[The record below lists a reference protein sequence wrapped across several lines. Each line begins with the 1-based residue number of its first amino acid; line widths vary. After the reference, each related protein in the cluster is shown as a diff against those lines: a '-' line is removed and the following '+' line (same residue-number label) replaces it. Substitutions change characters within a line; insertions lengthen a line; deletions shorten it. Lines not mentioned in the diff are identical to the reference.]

1 MAHIVKPRV
10 AETSTSTGTGA
21 VTLAGAI
28 TGHRAFSAVC
38 SIGDTVQYE
47 IVAVD
52 TSGNPTGD
60 WEEGLGT
67 YSGASTLTRTTVTNS
82 SNAGAAVDFAAG
94 AKVVLLTPI
103 ARRLGLSLSDSTVQD
118 KGSVSG
124 AVTVDLSMGRVVTAT
139 IAGATT
145 FAFTGLVAGEANSVA
160 LVLTNP
166 GVGALTFPTGTV
178 FDRNAAPTL
187 PASGKTVL
195 VLETY
200 DNGTTWAATQAWRNV
215 A

>member
-10 AETSTSTGTGA
+10 AETSTSSGTGVFA
-21 VTLAGAI
+21 LAGAL
-28 TGHRAFSAVC
+28 TGHRAFSVVC
-38 SIGDTVQYE
+38 AIGDTVQYE

-52 TSGNPTGD
+52 SSGNPTGD
-60 WEEGLGT
+60 WEEGIAS
-67 YSGASTLTRTTVTNS
+67 YSSAATLARSTVTNS
-82 SNAGAAVDFAAG
+82 SNGGSLVDFAAG
-94 AKVVLLTPI
+94 PKVVLLTPI
-103 ARRLGLSLSDSTVQD
+103 ARRLGLSLSDSTIQD

-124 AVTVDLSMGRVVTAT
+124 TVTVDLSMGRVVTAT

-145 FAFTGLVAGEANSVA
+145 FAFTGVVAGEANSLA

-166 GVGALTFPTGTV
+166 GAGALTFPVGTV